1 MARNIH
7 PGLPGA
13 IVRSS
18 AEVINDSG
26 ELRHSINW
34 TLAPETIREF
44 RDRLALHSAARPPHG
59 LRLSPTVCKEVYKD
73 GVHRCGFRMLRP
85 TSGSGSHARVHGAT
99 TDLWPDQRSDVRS
112 AQYEREQD
120 AYYARRAGIVLP
132 PGFRR

>member
-44 RDRLALHSAARPPHG
+44 REGYRCALPPHG
-59 LRLSPTVCKEVYKD
+59 
-73 GVHRCGFRMLRP
+73 CGAAQ
-85 TSGSGSHARVHGAT
+85 THAFPEKCIEPYCNFNLKRDLARWLENAYAGDE
-99 TDLWPDQRSDVRS
+99 DLWPGQDEAEAQR
-112 AQYEREQD
+112 AYEREQD
-120 AYYARRAGIVLP
+120 EFYAGRAGIVLP